1 MILLLVISIIFL
13 AFLIRATLGFGDAL
27 LAMPVL
33 ILIVGIK
40 IAAPLMALLALV
52 IAFVVFYKNSQAVN
66 YKTSIRLIISSI
78 VGIPVGLYYLQHL
91 NEQVINLV
99 LGVIILVFSGYKLS
113 GVTFQ
118 IKTPSYITYIVGFFS
133 GIIGAAYNTNGPPV
147 IMLLSAKKWPPETF
161 RSTLQCYFFFTGA
174 AVVAGHFISGNID
187 KQVLIYFIFT
197 LPALALAFFMGE
209 ILYRKIHSDLFYKVV
224 YSVLLLLSLSLILKA
239 IL

>member
-1 MILLLVISIIFL
+1 MILFIVSIVFF

-27 LAMPVL
+27 LAMPIL

-52 IAFVVFYKNSQAVN
+52 IAFIVFYKNNQTVN
-66 YKTSIRLIISSI
+66 YKISIRLIISSI
-78 VGIPVGLYYLQHL
+78 AGIPVGLYYLQHL

-99 LGVIILVFSGYKLS
+99 LGIIILVFSGYKLS
-113 GVTFQ
+113 GLSFQ
-118 IKTPSYITYIVGFFS
+118 IKTPGYITYIVGFFS

-161 RSTLQCYFFFTGA
+161 RSTLQCYFFFSGA
-174 AVVAGHFISGNID
+174 AVVAGHFISGNVD

-197 LPALALAFFMGE
+197 LPALALAFFIGE
-209 ILYRKIHSDLFYKVV
+209 ILYKKIHSDLFYKVV
-224 YSVLLLLSLSLILKA
+224 YAVLLLLSLSLILKA
-239 IL
+239 IV